1 MAETAEDGPAVTPA
15 MPPTL
20 LEMMVSFFGLVKRA
34 TVDEPEVYEQMT
46 QLFQSHHGGHV
57 ASKQVANEIMELLSA
72 RPNLLAQ
79 ARIADA
85 SRARTRARMRR
96 VNLRALRRRRAR
108 SSTIYT
114 GAASRSSGRT

>member
-85 SRARTRARMRR
+85 SRARAR

-114 GAASRSSGRT
+114 GAASRSSRRT